1 MKPTKI
7 LIYFIAICCAST
19 ALAESNN
26 DSIATMAKNCIES
39 NNKKSCQAIIQA
51 NTETSVLP
59 NLQTCVVS
67 CNSIGEDNN
76 CYKSCNNV
84 GIIHFLA
91 GDYTK
96 SMQYATQSIKLE
108 NQYPIFW
115 LDSLHYESG
124 NMEALQMLK
133 QACVANKDKA
143 IQAYSCTNLG
153 KLYLKGRGIFGAGK
167 GVGQN
172 YKNALEYS
180 KKSCDMREEISQLGC
195 YYVAYLYLHGKGI
208 RQDISQAKE
217 YFGKACDLGNQGA
230 CERYKQ
236 IE

>member
-7 LIYFIAICCAST
+7 LLIAIFA
-19 ALAESNN
+19 N
-26 DSIATMAKNCIES
+26 IAHTEPSQDRLRIMAKNCIES
-39 NNKKSCQAIIQA
+39 GNKKSCQALIEA
-51 NTETSVLP
+51 NLEASVLP
-59 NLQTCVVS
+59 NLQSCVKT

-84 GIIHFLA
+84 GIIHALA
-91 GDYTK
+91 GDYTNAV
-96 SMQYATQSIKLE
+96 QYAKQSIKLG
-108 NQYPIFW
+108 NPYPHYW
-115 LDSLHYESG
+115 LGNLHYESG
-124 NMEALQMLK
+124 DMEALQMLEK
-133 QACVANKDKA
+133 SCNANKDKA
-143 IQAYSCTNLG
+143 IQAFVCVSLG
-153 KLYLKGRGIFGAGK
+153 GLYLKGRGIFGAGK

-172 YKNALEYS
+172 YRNALQYS
-180 KKSCDMREEISQLGC
+180 QKSCDMREEISQLGC

-236 IE
+236 MQ